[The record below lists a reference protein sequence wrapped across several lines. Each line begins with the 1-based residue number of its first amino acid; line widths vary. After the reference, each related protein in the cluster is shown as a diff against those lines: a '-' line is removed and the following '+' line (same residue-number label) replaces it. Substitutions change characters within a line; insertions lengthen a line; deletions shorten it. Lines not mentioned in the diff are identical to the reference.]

1 VSSCFSLSSVVLTG
15 AIGFC
20 KENRTSKND
29 SGLGNRVKR
38 IAYEQIK
45 VATGRDA
52 EEHGGGQHT
61 GRGLHGGR
69 GRFVPVEQMDRDEN
83 PPKRKG
89 RRARRGARR
98 AIVREV

>member
-1 VSSCFSLSSVVLTG
+1 VLTA

-45 VATGRDA
+45 VVTGGDV
-52 EEHGGGQHT
+52 EVHGGVQHT
-61 GRGLHGGR
+61 GGLHGGR
-69 GRFVPVEQMDRDEN
+69 GRFVPVKQMDRDEK